1 MQRTRIFLAAAAA
14 LALSTTLFAQN
25 SSPGYHSVTCYKLKP
40 DSTAA
45 FNKFESE
52 EVRKIAQA
60 RVDLGEITG
69 WYLLRAAVPMGE
81 SADCDYVVVALYP
94 RTPHPFA
101 GEVLASAIR
110 KSGLNLTPEDYVR
123 HRAEVLR
130 IMSVAIFQNEAG
142 VGTPKKGDYFQVNY
156 MKVSDA
162 NFDDWI
168 AYEKKV
174 WQPMAESLV
183 KDGKEDGWSLNVQV
197 MPFGS
202 DLPYQAVTV
211 DVYPS
216 EDAVFTEDPQFVD
229 RFHKVHP
236 DMEAGTTMEHFEKLR
251 TRGRVALYSLDD
263 IVAATH

>member
-1 MQRTRIFLAAAAA
+1 MRRTRIFLPAAAA
-14 LALSTTLFAQN
+14 LAFSATLFAQP

-52 EVRKIAQA
+52 EVHRIAQA
-60 RVDLGEITG
+60 RVDAGEITG
-69 WYLLRAAVPMGE
+69 WYLLRAALPMGE
-81 SADCDYVVVALYP
+81 SADCDIVIVSFYP
-94 RTPHPFA
+94 KTPHPLA
-101 GEVLASAIR
+101 GEVLAAAIS
-110 KSGLNLTPEDYVR
+110 KSGLKITPDDYVH
-123 HRAEVLR
+123 HREAVVKL
-130 IMSVAIFQNEAG
+130 MSVAIFQNEAA

-156 MKVSDA
+156 MKVTDA

-174 WQPMAESLV
+174 WKPMAEALV
-183 KDGKEDGWSLNVQV
+183 KDGKQDAWSLNVQV
-197 MPFGS
+197 MPYGS

-216 EDAVFTEDPQFVD
+216 EDAVFAEDAQFMD

-236 DMEAGTTMEHFEKLR
+236 DMEVGTTMEHFEKLR
-251 TRGRVALYSLDD
+251 TRGLVTLYSLDD
-263 IVAATH
+263 IVTAP

>member
-14 LALSTTLFAQN
+14 FALSTTLIAQT
-25 SSPGYHSVTCYKLKP
+25 SSPGYHSVNCYKLKP

-45 FNKFESE
+45 FNKFESD
-52 EVRKIAQA
+52 EVHKIAQA
-60 RVDLGEITG
+60 RVDAGEITG
-69 WYLLRAAVPMGE
+69 FYLLRAAIPQGE
-81 SADCDYVVVALYP
+81 SAECDYVIVVLYP
-94 RTPHPFA
+94 KTPHPFA
-101 GEVLASAIR
+101 GEVLVAAIS
-110 KSGLNLTPEDYVR
+110 KSGLKITPEDYVH
-123 HRAEVLR
+123 HREAVVKL
-130 IMSVAIFQNEAG
+130 MSVAVFQNEAA

-156 MKVSDA
+156 MKVTDA

-183 KDGKEDGWSLNVQV
+183 KDGKQDAWSLNVQV

-211 DVYPS
+211 DVFPN
-216 EDAVFTEDPQFVD
+216 EEAVWAQDEKFMD

-251 TRGRVALYSLDD
+251 TRGLVTLYSLDD
-263 IVAATH
+263 IVAAP